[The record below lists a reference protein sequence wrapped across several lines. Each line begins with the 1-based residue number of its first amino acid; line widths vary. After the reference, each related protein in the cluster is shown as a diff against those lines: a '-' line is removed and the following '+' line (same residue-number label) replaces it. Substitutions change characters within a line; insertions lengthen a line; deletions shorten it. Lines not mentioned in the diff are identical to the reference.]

1 MEETNPKV
9 NKNNN
14 RATLHNNVESLS
26 NSSSNYERQSQNDDN
41 FATAKSNA
49 RDQNFDKYLN
59 DEFIHVDSLRMVN
72 ENFGLKDIW
81 WKFDDKTKSEILENM
96 TAKGY
101 IYFEKNKF
109 DFSYFTN
116 DELLLLN
123 FPANFVGK
131 LLSSIDPSVDLSG
144 RSHPS
149 MTMVERSSFFNNAKR
164 FLNATNSKDR
174 NDSDMK
180 SSSSNLTKAVSK
192 KSTESLIDL

>member
-1 MEETNPKV
+1 MAETNHKV
-9 NKNNN
+9 NENNN

-26 NSSSNYERQSQNDDN
+26 KSSSTYEKQSQNDDN
-41 FATAKSNA
+41 VATAKSNDRA
-49 RDQNFDKYLN
+49 QNFDKYLN

-72 ENFGLKDIW
+72 ENFCLKDIW
-81 WKFDDKTKSEILENM
+81 WKFDDDTKSEILENM

-180 SSSSNLTKAVSK
+180 SSSSNDTMAFSK
-192 KSTESLIDL
+192 KSSETLIDL